1 MPGYEYQSSGM
12 IQRTSRRTE
21 SRRGEASRSRES
33 QRVGSRKNIKQKKS
47 KGSSKVFGV
56 IEEVYSRTQ

>member
-1 MPGYEYQSSGM
+1 M